1 MNEFL
6 MFYAP
11 FIVII
16 GSIVTAFW
24 VAGKDRAVVD
34 RGEE

>member
-1 MNEFL
+1 MDEFL

-16 GSIVTAFW
+16 GSIAVAFLM
-24 VAGKDRAVVD
+24 AGKDGAIR
-34 RGEE
+34 EKE